1 MRENKLTKTRNILLS
16 ALAAVTLA
24 GTSVLPAMA
33 DNTTSTTDPTSTTTS
48 FNKVYTLTMPSGEE
62 KKDYASPAEKFTFVA
77 EDGTEN
83 AASLVAVQGT
93 TWNTTTAHQQL
104 SDLASTTSSDL
115 NSATSAEVKAATPP
129 TITLSTASY
138 AKGDASVA
146 NETSTG
152 AEKAVSITADGTYNK
167 PGVYYYAFHENAGTT
182 AGVTYNTDTYY
193 VAVTVTNTNSTN
205 TVSAVKMIK
214 SLDALNDKVYSIQNT
229 YGAGKLT
236 FTKKVAGNMGDTKK
250 QFSVKVTLTAPTGK
264 TVNSTI
270 NVTGTGTTVKD
281 ELNPITPDDFKNG
294 NGIVTKTFTVQDG
307 TSISLTN
314 IPEGVNWLV
323 KEDTYSGYATTYSLN
338 GGAETANADT
348 STSQNMV
355 AGNNDT
361 VTITNTNST
370 TIDTGIFTS
379 NAPYFLILGIAV
391 IGGIVYFAANK
402 KRHA

>member
-33 DNTTSTTDPTSTTTS
+33 DNTASTTDPTSTTTS

-93 TWNTTTAHQQL
+93 SWNTTTAHQQL

-115 NSATSAEVKAATPP
+115 NSATSAEIKAATPP
-129 TITLSTASY
+129 TIKLSNAPY
-138 AKGDASVA
+138 DAGAASVA
-146 NETSTG
+146 TDTSKG

-236 FTKKVAGNMGDTKK
+236 FTKKVAGNMGDTNK
-250 QFSVKVTLTAPTGK
+250 QFKVSVTLKAPTGK

-270 NVTGTGTTVKD
+270 VVTGNDTAVTSELTSIAPTEWANGT
-281 ELNPITPDDFKNG
+281 
-294 NGIVTKTFTVQDG
+294 VTRTFTVQDG

-338 GGAETANADT
+338 GRAETANADA

-391 IGGIVYFAANK
+391 IGGIAYFAANK